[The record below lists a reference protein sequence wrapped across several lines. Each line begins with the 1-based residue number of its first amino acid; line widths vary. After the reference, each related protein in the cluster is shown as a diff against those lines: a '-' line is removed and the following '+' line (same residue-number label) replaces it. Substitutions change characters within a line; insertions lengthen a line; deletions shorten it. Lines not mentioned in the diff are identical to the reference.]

1 MEILIICRWVVKPHI
16 HCMKWHKPN
25 QKHFKVWERIINR
38 KSFQV
43 TENTKVCSN
52 HFVFGKPLGD
62 HLHPELWL
70 NGYDTEETHSEEVS
84 RILESL
90 TNVDVQSDMFI
101 NPHTIKRDTTH
112 TQTSS
117 GKFKMLDVLPKD
129 NAGVLQAVPEQ
140 SAEVLSEDN
149 TKETSELLTSVSNA
163 LENDHTYCMYE
174 QSGDCKEDFACQSR
188 LCLKCKKELLS
199 ILEENERLK
208 NENKQL
214 QKALAEANQVIVERT
229 KRDYVF
235 CVQNKTF

>member
-1 MEILIICRWVVKPHI
+1 
-16 HCMKWHKPN
+16 
-25 QKHFKVWERIINR
+25 
-38 KSFQV
+38 
-43 TENTKVCSN
+43 
-52 HFVFGKPLGD
+52 
-62 HLHPELWL
+62 
-70 NGYDTEETHSEEVS
+70 
-84 RILESL
+84 
-90 TNVDVQSDMFI
+90 
-101 NPHTIKRDTTH
+101 
-112 TQTSS
+112 
-117 GKFKMLDVLPKD
+117 MLDVLPKD
-129 NAGVLQAVPEQ
+129 TAGVLQAVPEQ
-140 SAEVLSEDN
+140 SAEVSSEDN

-235 CVQNKTF
+235 CVQNKTFWFSPYEFKHWTS